1 MEQAVGKDG
10 KTRMRL
16 DFDLFK
22 AVSVQLHN
30 VDKAEEKAAILG
42 ALPQVK
48 SVYPVTL
55 YKRPE
60 PKIEWI
66 AQHGSSTMQK
76 AALASRTNG
85 PDGAHAD
92 TDTYSPHVMT
102 QVDKLRAKGITGRRV
117 RVALIDTG
125 VSNFLRREKERQT
138 AE

>member
-1 MEQAVGKDG
+1 
-10 KTRMRL
+10 MRL

-30 VDKAEEKAAILG
+30 VDKAEEKAATLG

-76 AALASRTNG
+76 AALASRTDG
-85 PDGAHAD
+85 PDGLDGAHAD
-92 TDTYSPHVMT
+92 IDTYSPHVMT

-117 RVALIDTG
+117 RIALIDTG
-125 VSNFLRREKERQT
+125 VSNLLRRKKERQT